1 MKKLLPLFIALLI
14 FGCTHFE
21 ITNEIHPT
29 IKIIGRSVG
38 LTYKLGNLNVA
49 DTLEKVD
56 KDIIEYLEKNKDTL
70 KINLYIKYN
79 NEQRDEVKF
88 IYYVDGIEFKTTYN
102 TVSSDMLIAN
112 MDNIPNFYLY
122 KIKGD
127 KVMEENEEKIE
138 KQIQKVKEKV
148 IEEKQDTKWDSE
160 NKY

>member
-14 FGCTHFE
+14 IGCTHFE

-29 IKIIGRSVG
+29 IKIIDRTVG

-70 KINLYIKYN
+70 KINLYIKYD
-79 NEQRDEVKF
+79 NEATYETIF
-88 IYYVDGIEFKTTYN
+88 TYYVDGIKFAYTKN
-102 TVSSDMLIAN
+102 AVSSDMLIAN

-122 KIKGD
+122 KINGD
-127 KVMEENEEKIE
+127 EVMEEDKEKIE
-138 KQIQKVKEKV
+138 KEIQKIKEKV
-148 IEEKQDTKWDSE
+148 IEEKQDSKWDSE